1 MNLMSSIAKTLVGSV
16 IAIVSVLPERLS
28 GMIWYLRAVSV
39 GTSLMIVEVDLEAGE
54 VDRRNAV
61 LLAEQRGDLLVLDEP
76 HLDEVV
82 AELPPVGLL
91 LVKRLLQLLRC
102 DQFLLEEELA
112 YRTAMKA
119 RAYSALTKSVKS

>member
-39 GTSLMIVEVDLEAGE
+39 GTSLTMVRSILNCARLIAG
-54 VDRRNAV
+54 NAV
-61 LLAEQRGDLLVLDEP
+61 LLAEERRDLLVLDEP

-82 AELPPVGLL
+82 TELAPVGLL
-91 LVKRLLQLLRC
+91 LCQRLLELLGG
-102 DQFLLEEELA
+102 DQFLLEKEFA
-112 YRTAMKA
+112 YSDGHRTARVYVSDK
-119 RAYSALTKSVKS
+119 